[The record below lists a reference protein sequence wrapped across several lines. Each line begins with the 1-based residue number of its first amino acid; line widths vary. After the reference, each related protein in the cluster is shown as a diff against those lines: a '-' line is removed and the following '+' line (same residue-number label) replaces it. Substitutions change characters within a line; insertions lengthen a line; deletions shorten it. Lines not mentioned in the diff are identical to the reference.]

1 MDAFVELCDTM
12 RTRTLLVLLFLAAI
26 PGCGEAPKKQA
37 ASQEATIRK
46 PCTTPEQAGAR
57 AAEITRKLVEQRRK
71 DAITADEYATYNSM
85 MGAGFK
91 AWAEQQ
97 DLKAYCAALDRI
109 SKDAAL
115 D

>member
-1 MDAFVELCDTM
+1 
-12 RTRTLLVLLFLAAI
+12 
-26 PGCGEAPKKQA
+26 
-37 ASQEATIRK
+37 
-46 PCTTPEQAGAR
+46 
-57 AAEITRKLVEQRRK
+57 
-71 DAITADEYATYNSM
+71 M